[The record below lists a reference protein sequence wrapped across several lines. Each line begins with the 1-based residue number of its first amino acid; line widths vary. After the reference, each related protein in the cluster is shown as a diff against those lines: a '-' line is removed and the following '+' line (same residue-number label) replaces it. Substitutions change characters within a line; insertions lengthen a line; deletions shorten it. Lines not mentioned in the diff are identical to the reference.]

1 MPAVPRSPGVVG
13 LAGRHASVRPPSTST
28 ADLRLSGRPVP
39 LLGTVRTY
47 VCGITP
53 YDVTHVGHAST
64 FVWADLLGTLATL
77 AGARV
82 HSCRNVTDVDDVLTH
97 AAWRRSRDYDEFA
110 LGQEFLFGRDM
121 AALRVRTPT
130 HEPRARHH
138 VDDVVRLTAVLLR
151 QEAAYERDG
160 HVWFRGAHV
169 PSACGLSPEE
179 AIQLAAQGGD
189 DPSDARKDDPFDV
202 PLWRPSDEH
211 HPAWPSPWGWGRP
224 GWHVE
229 CAAMAT
235 AVLGAGIDVLA
246 GGADLTFPHH
256 AYQVAMAEAATGVT
270 PFARAR
276 LPVGTVHVNGQKMA
290 KSTGNLVLVTDL
302 LETHRPADV
311 RMLLLH
317 RPWAEHWEL
326 HDADLDQAAAR
337 VDALYEVSARSG
349 PDRTGGH
356 ASEPVSDPQL
366 VRALLD
372 DLDVPAAVSIALESG
387 GSTARML
394 LRILALE

>member
-1 MPAVPRSPGVVG
+1 MPAPLRSPGVVG
-13 LAGRHASVRPPSTST
+13 LSGRHVSVQPPSTAGTS
-28 ADLRLSGRPVP
+28 LRLKGKPVP
-39 LLGTVRTY
+39 LLGSVRTY

-53 YDVTHVGHAST
+53 YDVTHLGHAAT
-64 FVWADLLGTLATL
+64 FVWADLFATLATR

-82 HSCRNVTDVDDVLTH
+82 QSCRNVTDVDDVLTH
-97 AAWRRSRDYDEFA
+97 AAWRSSRNYDEFA

-121 AALRVRTPT
+121 AALRVRPPT

-138 VDDVVRLTAVLLR
+138 VDDVVRLTAVLLN
-151 QEAAYERDG
+151 QGAAYERDG
-160 HVWFRGAHV
+160 HVWFNGAHV
-169 PSACGLSPEE
+169 PASCGLSPEE
-179 AIQLAAQGGD
+179 ATRLAVQGGD
-189 DPSDARKDDPFDV
+189 DPADSRKDDPFDV

-235 AVLGAGIDVLA
+235 AVLGASVDVLA
-246 GGADLTFPHH
+246 GGADLVFPHH

-290 KSTGNLVLVTDL
+290 KSTGNLVLVADL
-302 LETHRPADV
+302 LQTHRPADI

-317 RPWAEHWEL
+317 RRWGEPWEL
-326 HDADLDQAAAR
+326 HESDLDEAAAR
-337 VDALYEVSARSG
+337 VDALYEVSPRSG
-349 PDRTGGH
+349 PDR
-356 ASEPVSDPQL
+356 AADSAVEPQL
-366 VRALLD
+366 LEALLD
-372 DLDVPAAVSIALESG
+372 DLDVPAAVAIALDAG